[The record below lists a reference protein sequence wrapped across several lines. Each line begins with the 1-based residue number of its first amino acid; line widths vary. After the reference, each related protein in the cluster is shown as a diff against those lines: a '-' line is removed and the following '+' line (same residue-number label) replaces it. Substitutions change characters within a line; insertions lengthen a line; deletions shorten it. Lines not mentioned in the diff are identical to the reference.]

1 MRVPAHLPPHYR
13 KHATPEPDMQAFVE
27 ARYDYHWAP
36 LLGCLVGHLE
46 HIGISQPSSTIGSVT
61 GISYQPPQDAE
72 LPVTLRD
79 GLAALGASSQI
90 TNLTFPNRLQRYRAR
105 RHLRSELRANR
116 PVTTYGVGVSAF
128 GPAWGLIV
136 GVDDERRAWRRDG
149 PMTEQ
154 VSPWLAETE
163 FNALPTLI
171 LIAARKLNAA
181 RKARK
186 VSGTDEPAPDRVV
199 EVAAEA
205 FARSKERARGDL
217 GDRIALLDS
226 SIEIPPQRYA
236 HEAQTLAANW
246 GEAATF
252 WREMSHPEITPI
264 AQQMAVTLS
273 RYATLFPYP
282 MGGQPNHPGVR
293 NAAVRV
299 LSEARTLV

>member
-1 MRVPAHLPPHYR
+1 
-13 KHATPEPDMQAFVE
+13 MQAFVE

-46 HIGISQPSSTIGSVT
+46 HIGIAHPSSTIGSVT

-72 LPVTLRD
+72 LPATLRD
-79 GLAALGASSQI
+79 GLAALGAFSQV
-90 TNLTFPNRLQRYRAR
+90 TNLSNPNRLQRYRAR
-105 RHLRSELRANR
+105 RHLRGELRADR

-163 FNALPTLI
+163 FNASPTLI
-171 LIAARKLNAA
+171 LIAARKVN
-181 RKARK
+181 
-186 VSGTDEPAPDRVV
+186 GTNEPDPDRVV

-205 FARSKERARGDL
+205 FARSKERARADL

-226 SIEIPPQRYA
+226 SVEIEPQRYA

-252 WREMSHPEITPI
+252 WREMSDPDFTPI